1 MNYLEK
7 LFPNPTTC
15 FTLCVSMFFTVGTTR
30 WMFGPGNTTDALP
43 ILMLVGATTASI
55 YAIKCIQKTAYAQ
68 AGAIISSV
76 LGAVATE
83 AFQGAQMASHVE
95 PVIAMALMAG
105 FATTIL
111 LRLEK
116 ENSAKA

>member
-1 MNYLEK
+1 MDYLKK
-7 LFPNPTTC
+7 LFPSPTTC
-15 FTLCVSMFFTVGTTR
+15 LALCVGTFFTVGTTR
-30 WMFGPGNTTDALP
+30 WMFGPGNTTDVLP
-43 ILMLVGATTASI
+43 ILMLVGATTAGI
-55 YAIKCIQKTAYAQ
+55 YAIKCIRKTAHAQ

-83 AFQGAQMASHVE
+83 AFQGVRMANHAE
-95 PVIAMALMAG
+95 PVITMALVAG

-116 ENSAKA
+116 GNSAKA